1 MKVSLGFVQ
10 KKNSKIFRSNSNL
23 LNVLNISTLF
33 SLARFEAYMP
43 VCFFSTIVG
52 LYIADNLHSF
62 MSLMI
67 IGLAN
72 TFAMSA
78 TCAFNDA
85 EDAPE
90 DKLAPATRNIIALGK
105 TTKSTGYLAAVAF
118 CIISLSLSII
128 AGITVFLIILVFMIT
143 GLLYSWRPFRM
154 KAMPFWDLF
163 SHAIMGGLMFLSSAW
178 SSGIIWESHVMQICL
193 IFSLGIVLALL
204 AHQLYDYEDDLT
216 SKTRTTVVLLGKK
229 KTYWIKGFLYFL
241 IVCLLTK
248 ECLSGFFPFM
258 LILSFCLVAGGMILI
273 SIALYPK
280 NAFYVSK
287 RMIPW
292 AVNTGA
298 VAAILMW
305 YISR

>member
-1 MKVSLGFVQ
+1 MGLIK
-10 KKNSKIFRSNSNL
+10 KKNHEIFKNNSNL
-23 LNVLNISTLF
+23 LNGLNISTIF

-52 LYIADNLHSF
+52 LDIADYLHSI
-62 MSLMI
+62 MSLVI

-72 TFAMSA
+72 TFAMAA

-90 DKLAPATRNIIALGK
+90 DKLARTTRNIIALGRA
-105 TTKSTGYLAAVAF
+105 TKSTGYLVAVAF
-118 CIISLSLSII
+118 CIISLALSSI
-128 AGITVFLIILVFMIT
+128 AGITVFLIILAFMINAF
-143 GLLYSWRPFRM
+143 LYSWRSFRM

-163 SHAIMGGLMFLSSAW
+163 SHAIMSSLMFLSSAW

-204 AHQLYDYEDDLT
+204 AHQLYDYEDDIAAKT
-216 SKTRTTVVLLGKK
+216 STTVVVLGKR
-229 KTYWIKGFLYFL
+229 KTYWMKGFLYFL

-248 ECLSGFFPFM
+248 ECLSGFLPLM
-258 LILSFCLVAGGMILI
+258 LILSFFVVAGSMILI
-273 SIALYPK
+273 TIVLYPK
-280 NAFYVSK
+280 HAFNVSK

-292 AVNTGA
+292 SVNTGTT
-298 VAAILMW
+298 AAIFMW
-305 YISR
+305 YIRN